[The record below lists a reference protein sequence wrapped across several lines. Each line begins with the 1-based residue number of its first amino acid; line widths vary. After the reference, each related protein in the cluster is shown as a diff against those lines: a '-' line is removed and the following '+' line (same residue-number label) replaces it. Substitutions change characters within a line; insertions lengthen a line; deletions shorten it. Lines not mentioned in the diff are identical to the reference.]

1 MQQNNKNFLLF
12 LVVSLLLFILWE
24 NVRRRIWPPV
34 PQPEPEKVAAKVS
47 PDVLKGLALGGTSAA
62 KVKREYVSPTQRRGL
77 VMGPAAVLNLRPR
90 PKAVPLVTLG
100 EESRDSRFHLKVVF
114 DPRSA
119 GVVQVILNKFQAADA
134 QGRAEW
140 LDEAKKEPRPLELV
154 PREAN
159 ERFASNLLYAFD
171 VTEPNEDRPLDVL
184 GRNDAVAWHQI
195 GAVAREKL
203 DDGRERQRIDFQA
216 ETQGVIVTKTFTLTE
231 GEYHVGLEVKMERKA
246 GADRPVKFRYQLSGA
261 HGLPIEGKWYT
272 SVFRNALI
280 GRVDRVSA
288 GADVWRDLQETRQIS
303 LKAGGDPVLR
313 EDKRIIR
320 YAAVAVQFFTSAI
333 VVDDDQKKQDF
344 LAKARPTLEIAVVK
358 GTVKKIDKD
367 KNSFDLVLADKS
379 EQTFF
384 VDPEEREPFFWFK
397 ESAREGARVAITFY
411 TDSHLRQVAI
421 QVGNEARTQPL
432 WIEDLTVRVA
442 TEGVELKPGEAVT
455 HKYLLYNGPVKPM
468 LLGKM
473 SGVEAVPPELVNR
486 YVDGLRLNTLTDYHS
501 PGWMGSFASAIYWT
515 NLIIFFTNLMHGILS
530 LIHTIIPSY
539 GLAIICLTVLV
550 RGLMFPISRKQA
562 LTTMK
567 MQELAPEIKKLQE
580 KFKDDRQQLGM
591 AQMALYRKHGVNPF
605 GTCWFLLLQMP
616 IFMGLYYA
624 LQESIFFRLAPFW
637 PTWISNLAAPDMMIH
652 WGDKI
657 PWISRPEDYGG
668 LLYLGPYFNLLPVIA
683 VTLMLLQQKMMTPP
697 PTDEQQAMQFKIM
710 RYMMIFF
717 GLLFY
722 KVAAGLCV
730 YFIASSLWGFA
741 ERKLLPKKKLQVG
754 TTSAE
759 SLFQRMRG
767 KSEEATPA
775 AVTTNGG
782 TSQPGRGK
790 RKKDRAKGRP
800 EPSPI
805 RDGNSSVM
813 QRLRA
818 WWADVLKQ
826 AKKK

>member
-12 LVVSLLLFILWE
+12 LVLAFLLFLAWE
-24 NVRRRIWPPV
+24 NIRRRIWPP
-34 PQPEPEKVAAKVS
+34 PPPPEPEKVAEKVR
-47 PDVLKGLALGGTSAA
+47 PEVLRGLALGGTTAA

-77 VMGPAAVLNLRPR
+77 ILGPAAALNLRPR
-90 PKAVPLVTLG
+90 PKVVPLVTLG
-100 EESRDSRFHLKVVF
+100 EESRESRFHLKVEI
-114 DPRSA
+114 DPRCA
-119 GVVQVILNKFQAADA
+119 GVVQVILNKFQAADD

-140 LDEAKKEPRPLELV
+140 LDRDKKEPRPLELV
-154 PREAN
+154 PGDASYP
-159 ERFASNLLYAFD
+159 FASNLLYAFD
-171 VTEPNEDRPLDVL
+171 VTEPAEERPLDTL
-184 GRNDAVAWHQI
+184 GRTDADAWRPV
-195 GAVAREKL
+195 GAMTRETL
-203 DDGRERQRIDFQA
+203 DDGRVRQRVAFQA
-216 ETQGVIVTKTFTLTE
+216 ETQGVMVTKTFTLTE

-246 GADRPVKFRYQLSGA
+246 GTDRPVKFRYQLTGA
-261 HGLPIEGKWYT
+261 HGLPVEGKWYT

-280 GRVDRVSA
+280 GRVDRTGP
-288 GADVWRDLQETRQIS
+288 GADVWRDLQETRQIAV
-303 LKAGGDPVLR
+303 KAGGDPVLR

-320 YAAVAVQFFTSAI
+320 YAAVAVQYFTSAI

-344 LAKARPTLEIAVVK
+344 LAKARPTLETAVVK
-358 GTVKKIDKD
+358 GTVKKIDSS
-367 KNSFDLVLADKS
+367 KNSFDLVLADRS
-379 EQTFF
+379 EQTFVVSPDF
-384 VDPEEREPFFWFK
+384 PEAFFWFK
-397 ESAREGARVAITFY
+397 EAVREGARVAITFY
-411 TDSHLRQVAI
+411 TDGYLRQVAI
-421 QVGNEARTQPL
+421 HAGNEAQTQPL
-432 WIEDLTVRVA
+432 WVDDVTVRVT

-473 SGVEAVPPELVNR
+473 TGVEAVPPELVNR
-486 YVDGLRLNTLTDYHS
+486 YVEQLRLNTLTDYHS

-515 NLIIFFTNLMHGILS
+515 NLIIFFTNLMHGILGW
-530 LIHTIIPSY
+530 IHAIIPNY

-580 KFKDDRQQLGM
+580 KYKDDRQQLGM

-637 PTWISNLAAPDMMIH
+637 PTWITNLAAPDMLFH
-652 WGDKI
+652 WGNQI

-741 ERKLLPKKKLQVG
+741 ERRLLPKKKVQVG
-754 TTSAE
+754 TTSAD
-759 SLFQRMRG
+759 SLFQRMLGRPE
-767 KSEEATPA
+767 SET
-775 AVTTNGG
+775 AVTTNVGAP
-782 TSQPGRGK
+782 QLGRGK
-790 RKKDRAKGRP
+790 RRKERSKPRSEPGPTP
-800 EPSPI
+800 EG
-805 RDGNSSVM
+805 DGSM
-813 QRLRA
+813 LQRLRA